1 MTSYHHSRSRFFAVV
16 AALVLMFAAS
26 GAVLAKG
33 NLIVGTTDTVTTVDP
48 AKCYNYW
55 CSSVVFNNAG
65 NTLLGYAPGS
75 TQITPELAKEMPTI
89 SEDGT
94 TYTFKLRQD
103 VTFHDGSP
111 MTAKDVKFSL
121 NRARWIDHPE
131 GASFLLDGIKS
142 IETPSKYTVAIH
154 LSEPDITFSSKLA
167 YAVATILPSDAYPSP
182 DGPLPADASTK
193 MREKYIKEKFIGTGP
208 YKIVD
213 FRENQSMLMKA
224 YDDYWGKQPTND
236 KVLTRFFAKASQ
248 LLVALKS
255 DGIDV
260 AFRHLTPAQQKSL
273 QGSDKINVI
282 EGKGAAI
289 RYIVFNPKFETIA
302 KDKVRKAIAATID
315 RSRIVSRVL
324 NGGGAPLFSMVPSS
338 YEANVPTF
346 KKRYEGKKASDYLDH
361 PVDVTLW
368 YSRGHYGSTE
378 PAIAQS
384 IARMLEET
392 DMFNV
397 TLNSSEWAQF
407 AANAW
412 PGKSGQYPMFLL
424 GWYPDYLD
432 PADYLTPFYYSDHSF
447 LKMYDNPKMDKL
459 LEKQKLANA
468 PASETRLETLAQIQK
483 LAAKDVPTL
492 PLFSVTPFA
501 YARKN
506 IEGVAKTMGPA
517 QLFNFSVI
525 HRTGE

>member
-1 MTSYHHSRSRFFAVV
+1 MNALSHFRKRLPAAVSV
-16 AALVLMFAAS
+16 CALLLLCS
-26 GAVLAKG
+26 GTALAKG

-48 AKCYNYW
+48 VKCYNYW

-65 NTLLGYAPGS
+65 NTLVGYAPGS
-75 TQITPELAKEMPTI
+75 TELTPELARKMPTI
-89 SEDGT
+89 SDNGT
-94 TYTFKLRQD
+94 TYTFKLRKG

-142 IETPSKYTVAIH
+142 IETPGKYTVVIH
-154 LSEPDITFSSKLA
+154 LKEPDITFSAKLA
-167 YAVATILPSDAYPSP
+167 YAVATIVPSDAYPSP
-182 DGPLPADASTK
+182 DGPLPADASTE
-193 MREKYIKEKFIGTGP
+193 MREQYIKEKFIGTGP

-224 YDDYWGKQPTND
+224 YDDYWGKQPTNN

-255 DGIDV
+255 GGVDV
-260 AFRHLTPAQQKSL
+260 AFRHLTPTQQQSL
-273 QGSDKINVI
+273 QDSDSVDVI

-289 RYIVFNPKFETIA
+289 RYIVFNPKFDA
-302 KDKVRKAIAATID
+302 VGKLKVRKAIAAAIN
-315 RSRIVSRVL
+315 RERIVKRVL
-324 NGGGAPLFSMVPSS
+324 NGGGAPLYSMVPPSF
-338 YEANVPTF
+338 EANVPSF
-346 KKRYEGKKASDYLDH
+346 KKIYKGKKASDYLDH

-368 YSRGHYGSTE
+368 YSRGHYGATE

-384 IARMLEET
+384 ITRMLEET
-392 DMFNV
+392 GLFNV

-412 PGKSGQYPMFLL
+412 PGKSGQYAMFLL

-432 PADYLTPFYYSDHSF
+432 PADYLSPFYDSEHSF
-447 LKMYDNPKMDKL
+447 LKMYDNDKIDKL
-459 LEKQKLANA
+459 LEKQKLADS
-468 PASETRLETLAQIQK
+468 PTSEARMQTLAKIQK
-483 LAAKDVPTL
+483 LAAKNVLTL

-501 YARKN
+501 YANEN
-506 IEGVAKTMGPA
+506 IEGVSKTMGPA

>member
-1 MTSYHHSRSRFFAVV
+1 MVPLKRSRMRMFAV
-16 AALVLMFAAS
+16 AGALVLMFAAS

-48 AKCYNYW
+48 VKCYNYW

-65 NTLLGYAPGS
+65 NTLIGYAPGS
-75 TQITPELAKEMPTI
+75 TELTPELAKAMPTI
-89 SEDGT
+89 SDDGT

-121 NRARWIDHPE
+121 NRARWIHHPE
-131 GASFLLDGIKS
+131 GAGFLLAGIDS
-142 IETPSKYTVAIH
+142 IETPDEYTVVIH
-154 LSEPDITFSSKLA
+154 IKEPDITFTSKLA
-167 YAVATILPSDAYPSP
+167 YAVATVVPSDVYPIP
-182 DGPLPADASTK
+182 DGPLPQDASPETYD
-193 MREKYIKEKFIGTGP
+193 KYIREKFIGTGP
-208 YKIVD
+208 YKITD
-213 FRENQSMLMKA
+213 FRENQSMLMEA
-224 YDDYWGKQPTND
+224 NADYWGEQPTND
-236 KVLTRFFAKASQ
+236 KVLTRFFAKSSQ

-255 DGIDV
+255 GGIDV
-260 AFRHLTPAQQKSL
+260 AFRHLTPAQQQSL
-273 QGSDKINVI
+273 QGSDQINVI

-302 KDKVRKAIAATID
+302 KDKVRKAIAAAID
-315 RSRIVSRVL
+315 RGRIVQRVL
-324 NGGGAPLFSMVPSS
+324 SGGGAPLYSMVPPSF
-338 YEANVPTF
+338 EANVPAF
-346 KKRYEGKKASDYLDH
+346 KKLYEGKKASDYLDE

-384 IARMLEET
+384 IVRQLEET
-392 DMFNV
+392 GLFNV
-397 TLNSSEWAQF
+397 TLKSSEWAQF
-407 AANAW
+407 VANAW

-432 PADYLTPFYYSDHSF
+432 PADYLTPFFYSENSF
-447 LKMYDNPKMDKL
+447 LKMYHNPKMDKL
-459 LEKQKLANA
+459 LEQQKLADA
-468 PASETRLETLAQIQK
+468 PDSTARMETLAQIQK

-506 IEGVAKTMGPA
+506 IEGVSKTMGPA